1 MLASHST
8 TKRDRAGRV
17 AVATG
22 LTIDNACGIPDSV
35 VDADPRII
43 SHFMTDISFNSPAA
57 AAIRSNNR

>member
-1 MLASHST
+1 MLASHRS
-8 TKRDRAGRV
+8 AIAQGRGV
-17 AVATG
+17 AVATSV
-22 LTIDNACGIPDSV
+22 TVNKACGIPDSV